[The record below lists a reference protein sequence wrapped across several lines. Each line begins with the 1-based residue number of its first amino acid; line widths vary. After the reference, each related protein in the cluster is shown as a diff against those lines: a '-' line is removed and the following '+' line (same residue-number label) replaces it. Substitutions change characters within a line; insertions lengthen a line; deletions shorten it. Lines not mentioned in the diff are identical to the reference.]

1 MASAVG
7 TARHPVL
14 RGALVGAGLGVVW
27 GVGVRIFMR
36 LVSDNPGFSWAG
48 TLFILGLAGL
58 MGTGL
63 GILAAAKAHGGR
75 RWWRL
80 AVLPGLLLLAGQGM
94 PFIPSFL
101 LGSLAFSRRHP
112 ALRALGVAAIGGGV
126 WVLWWL
132 IHLNTD
138 TMLSMPT
145 AMLVRGLVGFTLLS
159 VAMAAAASVLW
170 RPWAPRPETLRT
182 EPSHP
187 EEPHPVESVRQERQ
201 AVVR

>member
-1 MASAVG
+1 MTVAVG
-7 TARHPVL
+7 NPRHPIL

-27 GVGVRIFMR
+27 GVGVRVFMR
-36 LVSDNPGFSWAG
+36 LVSDTPSFSWAG
-48 TLFILGLAGL
+48 TMFILGLATL

-112 ALRALGVAAIGGGV
+112 ALRALGVVAIGGGV
-126 WVLWWL
+126 WALWWL
-132 IHLNTD
+132 VHLNTD

-145 AMLVRGLVGFTLLS
+145 PMLVRGLVGFTLLS
-159 VAMAAAASVLW
+159 VAMAAGASVLW
-170 RPWAPRPETLRT
+170 RPWATRPE
-182 EPSHP
+182 
-187 EEPHPVESVRQERQ
+187 
-201 AVVR
+201 VVDADAANSALPQDRSTTVPA